1 MIDPK
6 EIKNKII
13 TKKNLYCLFSI
24 IIIFSLDRYAKLFIL
39 NNFTENPYYL
49 NDYININLVWN
60 SGIGF
65 GLFSSS
71 NSVLYNSIS
80 FIIAAI
86 IISLFYFTLNASK
99 YDKIAFSIILGGA
112 LGNFYDRIIFRSV
125 PDFIDLHYN
134 HFHWFTFNVA
144 DIFVTLGVLLYLLK
158 NFFIKN
164 V

>member
-24 IIIFSLDRYAKLFIL
+24 IIIFSLDWYAKLFIL

-158 NFFIKN
+158 NFFVKN
-164 V
+164 D

>member
-49 NDYININLVWN
+49 NDYININLVLN

-158 NFFIKN
+158 NFFVKN
-164 V
+164 D

>member
-158 NFFIKN
+158 NFFVKN
-164 V
+164 D